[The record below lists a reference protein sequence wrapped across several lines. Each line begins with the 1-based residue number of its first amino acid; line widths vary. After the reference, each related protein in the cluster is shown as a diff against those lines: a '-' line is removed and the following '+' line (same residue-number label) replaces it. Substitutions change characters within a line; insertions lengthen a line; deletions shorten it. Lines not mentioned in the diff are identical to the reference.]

1 MPVPIAVLAPS
12 VSISITIEPGPDA
25 DDIHIHAG
33 GQGIWVARM
42 LRQLG
47 ARPVVVAPVGGE
59 AGRTLVGL
67 TGEWGIDLQGIDTIG
82 DTTSYVHD
90 RRSGEREELARSG
103 TRKLHR
109 HEVDELYHRFLELA
123 LTAGRCVVTGPI
135 DEDLLP
141 MDTFRRLGADLAAN
155 EVPVAADLHGAAL
168 TSFLEGGPIAVL
180 KVSSGDLVEDGRL
193 ADEDR
198 DDDEAVAALTQEL
211 ADDGVER
218 VVVSRGGAP
227 IFARFPDGCFT
238 ATGPELQTVDTKGSG
253 DSMTAALTLAL
264 VDGLAPEQALARG
277 WAAGAANVTRHG
289 LASAAIG
296 LIDELAERAE
306 VTPWKG

>member
-1 MPVPIAVLAPS
+1 MSVPIAVFAPS
-12 VSISITIEPGPDA
+12 VSISVTIEPGPEA

-47 ARPVVVAPVGGE
+47 AHPVVVAPVGGE
-59 AGRTLVGL
+59 PGRTLVGL

-82 DTTSYVHD
+82 DTAAYVHD

-103 TRKLHR
+103 SRKLHR
-109 HEVDELYHRFLELA
+109 HEVDQLYHRFLELA
-123 LTAGRCVVTGPI
+123 LAAGRGVVTGPI

-141 MDTFRRLGADLAAN
+141 MDTFRRLGSDLAVN
-155 EVPVAADLHGAAL
+155 DVEVAADLHGTAL
-168 TSFLEGGPIAVL
+168 TSFLEGGPVAVL
-180 KVSSGDLVEDGRL
+180 KISAGDLVEDGRL

-198 DDDEAVAALTQEL
+198 YDDQAVAALTEEL
-211 ADDGVER
+211 AHDGVVR

-227 IFARFPDGCFT
+227 IFARFPEGCWT
-238 ATGPELQTVDTKGSG
+238 ATGPELQAVDTKGSG
-253 DSMTAALTLAL
+253 DSMTAALTLGL
-264 VDGLAPEQALARG
+264 VDGLAPEQTLARA

-289 LASAAIG
+289 LASAATG
-296 LIDELAERAE
+296 LIEQLAERAE
-306 VTPWKG
+306 VAPWQR